1 MPGTQLGVVKNGLGI
16 RQPEPPEGRK
26 AFPLDAANFT
36 ADGQEFDFSS
46 TAKMGP
52 TQPSGILSMW
62 IDAAALTAA
71 KNVYIQTPLQTFTIA
86 GGTQG
91 YIIVTSQMPF
101 SLAIT
106 ADAGLRGSLNIVL
119 YNYNVY
125 NTGTTVTAP
134 AAAVGGGSSGGSGTG
149 GTGGTGGG
157 APGGFGG
164 CVEEGTPVI
173 EPEGSTQEVVGN
185 SEWVSITFEGCE
197 PVVMHPDTL
206 VVVYKQAV
214 DLAPN
219 DLISVGKE
227 GAMRADWVKSPV
239 FIKDGFKVIRRCPG
253 GRYLAGSAQMELHN
267 LKRFNG

>member
-1 MPGTQLGVVKNGLGI
+1 MPPTILGVVKNGLGL

-26 AFPLDAANFT
+26 AFPLDVVDFT
-36 ADGQEFDFSS
+36 ADGQEFDFNS

-62 IDAAALTAA
+62 VDASALTAA
-71 KNVYIQTPLQTFTIA
+71 KNVYLQTSLQTFTIA

-91 YIIVTSQMPF
+91 YIILTSQMPF
-101 SLAIT
+101 NLKIT
-106 ADAGLRGSLNIVL
+106 ADAGLRGNLNIIL
-119 YNYNVY
+119 YNYNVF

-134 AAAVGGGSSGGSGTG
+134 VQVPGGGSGNSGG
-149 GTGGTGGG
+149 GTGASGNPFTGV
-157 APGGFGG
+157 G

-253 GRYLAGSAQMELHN
+253 GRYLAGSAQVELHN
-267 LKRFNG
+267 IKIITP